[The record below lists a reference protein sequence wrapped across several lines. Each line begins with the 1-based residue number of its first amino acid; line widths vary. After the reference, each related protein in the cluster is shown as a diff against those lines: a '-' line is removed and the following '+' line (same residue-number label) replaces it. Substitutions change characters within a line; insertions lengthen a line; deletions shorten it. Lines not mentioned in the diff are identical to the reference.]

1 MSKYFVFIPNLL
13 SLTRIALLYPI
24 FNNIYLNNFK
34 LSIIFFI
41 LASLTDALDGFLAR
55 RMNWQTQL
63 GTILDPVADK
73 LLLSGAIFIFW
84 INNYIPLYIF
94 VIFISRDVVILLG
107 AAIKMSLMESNTPLP
122 NLLGKLTTT
131 LQIIYICIIF
141 VMEIFNINFP
151 LIVIDILIVAITSLS
166 LLVYSYKWFRDLK
179 VFHNE

>member
-41 LASLTDALDGFLAR
+41 VASLTDALDGFLAR

-151 LIVIDILIVAITSLS
+151 LIVIDILIVAITALS

>member
-1 MSKYFVFIPNLL
+1 M
-13 SLTRIALLYPI
+13 
-24 FNNIYLNNFK
+24 
-34 LSIIFFI
+34 
-41 LASLTDALDGFLAR
+41 
-55 RMNWQTQL
+55 
-63 GTILDPVADK
+63 
-73 LLLSGAIFIFW
+73 
-84 INNYIPLYIF
+84 
-94 VIFISRDVVILLG
+94 LG

>member
-1 MSKYFVFIPNLL
+1 MTP
-13 SLTRIALLYPI
+13 
-24 FNNIYLNNFK
+24 
-34 LSIIFFI
+34 
-41 LASLTDALDGFLAR
+41 
-55 RMNWQTQL
+55 
-63 GTILDPVADK
+63 
-73 LLLSGAIFIFW
+73 
-84 INNYIPLYIF
+84 